1 MKLAGKFILIFILAV
16 VAVTAVSS
24 HFTSKQFFAS
34 VEERHEEMTDLMTHQ
49 AGFHEAIDSG
59 DPIHIRQVVQTVTD
73 ELMQVRW
80 VWFEQTTSREFRP
93 ALDQASTVSERG
105 TTSSLVGMA
114 NGERALFTYYPV
126 ESKGRNGAI
135 EIASSLEP
143 VDAQSKQ
150 TWLTALLLI
159 GVMGLFSIGVV
170 MTAGVRWIA
179 QPLSALTRKME
190 RVGHGDFSSDL
201 EIHSNDELGQLASA
215 VNQMCEQLQEQK
227 CKIDN
232 ETNQRLL
239 AMEQLRHA
247 DRLKTVGQLAA
258 GFAHEVGTP
267 LNVVTG
273 RASMILTDHDMSPEK
288 VQENARAIKSESE
301 RISAIIKKLL
311 DFARRGGSQQAVGD
325 LRQVVHRAV
334 DLIRPLAAKR
344 SIGIKTTMPDKG
356 AFCEVDFNQ
365 MQQVVMN
372 LIDNAVDASVD
383 GDQIDISL
391 TPDID
396 QQSWVLDFTDH
407 GEGMDLETQAKVF
420 EPFFTTKGVGSGT
433 GLGLSIVHGII
444 DEHGGKIELKSAV
457 GQGSQFRIS
466 LPVADAGD
474 AG

>member
-1 MKLAGKFILIFILAV
+1 
-16 VAVTAVSS
+16 VTAVSS
-24 HFTSKQFFAS
+24 HFTSKQFFES

-49 AGFHEAIDSG
+49 AEFHEAVDSG

-73 ELMQVRW
+73 ESMQVRW

-93 ALDQASTVSERG
+93 ALDQASDISEDG
-105 TTSSLVGMA
+105 TTSSMIGMA
-114 NGERALFTYYPV
+114 NGERSLFTYYPL
-126 ESKGRNGAI
+126 ESKGRHGAI

-150 TWLTALLLI
+150 TWLTALLSI
-159 GVMGLFSIGVV
+159 GVMGLCSIGVV

-179 QPLSALTRKME
+179 QPLNALTRKME
-190 RVGHGDFSSDL
+190 RVGQGDFSSDL
-201 EIHSNDELGQLASA
+201 KIHSNDELGQLASA

-227 CKIDN
+227 CKIEN

-273 RASMILTDHDMSPEK
+273 RASMILTDHDMSAEK

-311 DFARRGGSQQAVGD
+311 DFARRGGSQQIIGD

-334 DLIRPLAAKR
+334 DLIQPLAAKR
-344 SIGIKTTMPDKG
+344 SITIETTMPEKG
-356 AFCEVDFNQ
+356 APCDIDFNQ

-372 LIDNAVDASVD
+372 LIDNAVDASPECS
-383 GDQIDISL
+383 QIDISL
-391 TPDID
+391 TPDI
-396 QQSWVLDFTDH
+396 QHQRWVLDFIDH
-407 GEGMDLETQAKVF
+407 GEGMNAATQSKIF
-420 EPFFTTKGVGSGT
+420 EPFFTTKEIGSGT

-444 DEHGGKIELKSAV
+444 DEHGGKIELKSEL
-457 GQGSQFRIS
+457 GQGSRFRVL
-466 LPVADAGD
+466 LPMAG
-474 AG
+474 AAEVG